1 MSQKEIPSKYNPAEV
16 EDKWYKYWMDN
27 KYFHST
33 PDEREPYTIVIPP
46 PNVTGVLHMGHM
58 LNNTIQDIL
67 VRRARMTGK
76 NACWV
81 PGTDHASIATEAKV
95 VNKLNA
101 EGIDKYD
108 LSREEFLKHA
118 WEWTDKHGGIILE
131 QLKKLGA
138 SCDWDRTAFT
148 MDEARSESVIKV
160 FVDLFNKGMIYR
172 GVRMVNWD
180 PAAKTAL
187 SDEEVNYKEMQ
198 GKLYYLKYKIAPSD
212 SPEGEDKKPQYQTAR
227 KADYELLKKNAKELR
242 RFSTEAESV
251 LWEMVRANTL
261 CEKFR
266 RQHIINDIIV
276 DFVCLSKKLVIEV
289 DGGYHDNPEIQE
301 LDKIKTDILN
311 ELGYQVIRF
320 TNDEVLA
327 NTDAVIES
335 IQEALLSSPP
345 AGESEGA
352 FITIATTRP
361 ETILGD
367 TAVCVNPADERFT
380 HLKGKRVLVPLLN
393 RSIPII
399 EDEYV
404 DMEFGTGC
412 LKITPA
418 HDINDYEIGMKHNL
432 PSIDIFNDDGT
443 LSERAELYIGED
455 RFEVRKKIVPELEK
469 AGNLA
474 KVEDYTNKVGFS
486 ERTDVVIEPKLSAQ
500 WFLKMEELVK
510 PALENVMN
518 DNIQFHPAKFKN
530 IYKHWM
536 GNIKDWCISR
546 QLWWGHQIPVYYLPD
561 GTFVCAETAEQ
572 ALELAKE
579 KSGNTA
585 LTAADLTQD
594 EDALD
599 TWFSSWL
606 WPISVFDGIREPD
619 NEEVNYYYPSSDL
632 VTAPDIIFFWVAR
645 MIIAGYEYRDDFP
658 FKNVYFTGM
667 VRDAQRRK
675 MSKSL
680 GNSPD
685 PLDLIAKYGADGVR
699 VGMLLCSPA
708 GGDLLFDESL
718 PQQGAGFSTKIWN
731 AFRLVK
737 NWEVSSEIEQPEHSK
752 LAIEWFKNKLG
763 EVVKTLN
770 SQFDSFRISEALMTV
785 YTSVRDEFS
794 GWLLEMV
801 KPPYQQAIDAKTY
814 AEVLELFDQMLRL
827 MHPFMPFITE
837 EIWQLLEERN
847 EGESIMINQMPEAFD
862 FDVALLAAFEDVKDA
877 VSGIRKIRKEKNI
890 AFKDTI
896 ELSVQQGDKGF
907 DPKFNSILVKL
918 GNLSA
923 LNTVTE
929 EVKGAASFRV
939 KSTNFY
945 IPLEGFVDVEE
956 ELKKLEE
963 ELNYTKGFLNSVMKK
978 LSNERFV
985 NNAPEAVV
993 ANEKAKQADAEAKI
1007 KVLEERIA
1015 SMK

>member
-1 MSQKEIPSKYNPAEV
+1 MEIPSKYNPAEV
-16 EDKWYKYWMDN
+16 ENKWYKYWMDN

-108 LSREEFLKHA
+108 LSRDEFLKHA

-160 FVDLFNKGMIYR
+160 FVDLFNKGLIYR

-187 SDEEVNYKEMQ
+187 SDEEVIYKEMQ
-198 GKLYYLKYKIAPSD
+198 GKLYFLKYKLD
-212 SPEGEDKKPQYQTAR
+212 GEDG
-227 KADYELLKKNAKELR
+227 
-242 RFSTEAESV
+242 
-251 LWEMVRANTL
+251 
-261 CEKFR
+261 
-266 RQHIINDIIV
+266 
-276 DFVCLSKKLVIEV
+276 FV
-289 DGGYHDNPEIQE
+289 
-301 LDKIKTDILN
+301 
-311 ELGYQVIRF
+311 
-320 TNDEVLA
+320 
-327 NTDAVIES
+327 
-335 IQEALLSSPP
+335 
-345 AGESEGA
+345 
-352 FITIATTRP
+352 TIATTRP

-367 TAVCVNPADERFT
+367 TAVCVNPNDERFT
-380 HLKGKRVLVPLLN
+380 HLKGKRVLVPLVN

-418 HDINDYEIGMKHNL
+418 HDINDYEIGLKYNL

-443 LSERAELYIGED
+443 LNESAELFVGED
-455 RFEVRKKIVPELEK
+455 RFDVRKKIIADLEK

-474 KVEDYTNKVGFS
+474 KIEDYTNKVGFS

-518 DNIQFHPAKFKN
+518 DTIQFHPPKFKN
-530 IYKHWM
+530 TYKHWM

-546 QLWWGHQIPVYYLPD
+546 QLWWGHQIPVYYISPSPSLPE
-561 GTFVCAETAEQ
+561 GEREKNYGFVVAENEEEARK
-572 ALELAKE
+572 LVIE
-579 KSGNTA
+579 KFPSLGEIEGSFS
-585 LTAADLTQD
+585 LKQD

-606 WPISVFDGIREPD
+606 WPISVFDGIRKPD

-708 GGDLLFDESL
+708 GGDLLFDEGL

-737 NWEVSSEIEQPEHSK
+737 NWEVSSEIEQPEHSH
-752 LAIEWFKNKLG
+752 LAIEWFKNKLR

-770 SQFDSFRISEALMTV
+770 KQFDSFRISEALMTV

-801 KPPYQQAIDAKTY
+801 KPPYQQPIDAKTY

-837 EIWQLLEERN
+837 EIWQLLEERK
-847 EGESIMINQMPEAFD
+847 EGESIMISQLPTETEFD
-862 FDVALLAAFEDVKDA
+862 ANLLATFEDVKEA

-896 ELSVQQGDKGF
+896 ELSAQKGDKGF
-907 DPKFNSILVKL
+907 DETYNSILIKL
-918 GNLSA
+918 GNVSELI
-923 LNTVTE
+923 LVDE

-939 KSTNFY
+939 KSSNFY
-945 IPLEGFVDVEE
+945 IPLDGFIDVEE

-963 ELNYTKGFLNSVMKK
+963 ELKYTKGFLTSVMKK
-978 LSNERFV
+978 LGNERFV

-993 ANEKAKQADAEAKI
+993 AKEKEKQADAEAKI